1 MAFCKYESSHK
12 NSARGGKAFDY
23 FLDKE
28 EAAIGYPNP

>member
-1 MAFCKYESSHK
+1 MAFCKYENGHK
-12 NSARGGKAFDY
+12 NPGWRGKALDY